1 MDAGKQ
7 TETEQSQYRNSISSS
22 SYCPRP
28 ALNNLVIASE
38 TVDCSNTAKIGA
50 IFNNSLSMF
59 PHVTAEFM
67 QVFFLSS
74 SKYFQ
79 YSSFF
84 LMIHPK
90 F

>member
-1 MDAGKQ
+1 MDAYSKQ
-7 TETEQSQYRNSISSS
+7 TETEQCMTRQILVFSS

-38 TVDCSNTAKIGA
+38 TVDCSTTAKNIRV
-50 IFNNSLSMF
+50 IFNNSLSMLL
-59 PHVTAEFM
+59 HVNYSCM

-79 YSSFF
+79 DSQVSF
-84 LMIHPK
+84 L
-90 F
+90 